1 MEYEKD
7 GLKMVDLESIT
18 DQIVTVSLVTKTE
31 FWGLITE
38 LGKTIFK
45 TCWKRL
51 DTFSSLTEITI
62 SYERLFFLFS
72 VLQSCF
78 NGGLNFWR
86 NLLPE
91 MF

>member
-1 MEYEKD
+1 
-7 GLKMVDLESIT
+7 MVDLESIT

-51 DTFSSLTEITI
+51 KTFSSLTEITI

-72 VLQSCF
+72 VLHRAVSMVVRIS
-78 NGGLNFWR
+78 GGICCR
-86 NLLPE
+86 K
-91 MF
+91 